1 MDRGVDDLYK
11 VGMVSRV
18 GLQRVQG
25 GEVLLRW
32 SGTKWLRSGNVEVW
46 WMVIEGGDL
55 YIGQKEGLIGASPC
69 ERSSDTKWIFV
80 LPRRRWWRILDKRS
94 EARMPTFYIAAETMW

>member
-1 MDRGVDDLYK
+1 MDSGVDDLYK

-55 YIGQKEGLIGASPC
+55 YIGQKVGLIGASPC

-80 LPRRRWWRILDKRS
+80 LPRRRWWRILDKRC